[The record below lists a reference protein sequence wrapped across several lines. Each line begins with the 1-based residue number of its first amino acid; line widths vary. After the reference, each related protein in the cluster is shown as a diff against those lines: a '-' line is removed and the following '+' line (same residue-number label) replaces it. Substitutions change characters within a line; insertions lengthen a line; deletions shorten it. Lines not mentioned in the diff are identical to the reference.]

1 MSGQSSSSSGG
12 IGFTGLLTVV
22 FITLKLCNI
31 INWSWWWVLSPIWIT
46 AGIVIIVLLVV
57 VAVEKNT
64 SRKLKRKYR
73 KQETGNGG

>member
-1 MSGQSSSSSGG
+1 M
-12 IGFTGLLTVV
+12 
-22 FITLKLCNI
+22 
-31 INWSWWWVLSPIWIT
+31 SPIWIT

-73 KQETGNGG
+73 KQETGNGGVGKCLKRVFMSA